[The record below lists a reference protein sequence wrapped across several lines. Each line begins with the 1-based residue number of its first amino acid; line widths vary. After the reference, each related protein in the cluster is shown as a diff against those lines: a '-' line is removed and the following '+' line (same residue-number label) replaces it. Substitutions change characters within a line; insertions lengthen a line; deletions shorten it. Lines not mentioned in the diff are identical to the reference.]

1 MQGMDKELNDQ
12 QKMFCREYVADIK
25 RNARRAYIR
34 AKYAPKGAR
43 SAGPLL
49 LKNTRIQEFIAELD
63 AERIDEIDASEDQ
76 IVRMLL
82 NGHDRAV
89 AAGHSAAVAKF
100 CELLGKRLGMFK
112 ENISINEPEELSVT
126 DFCTVNGQVVPEAVR
141 LVERAVAL
149 LDEAGRGS
157 PPTVPQDGKPSLEVV
172 K

>member
-1 MQGMDKELNDQ
+1 MDKELNDQ
-12 QKMFCREYVADIK
+12 QKTFCREYVADIK
-25 RNARRAYIR
+25 RNARRAAIR
-34 AKYAPKGAR
+34 AGYAEKGAR
-43 SAGPLL
+43 TVGPRL
-49 LKNTRIQEFIAELD
+49 LKDPRIQEFIAKLD
-63 AERIDEIDASEDQ
+63 AERIDKIDASEDQ

-112 ENISINEPEELSVT
+112 ENININEPEELSVT
-126 DFCTVNGQVVPEAVR
+126 EFCTVNGRVVPEAVR
-141 LVERAVAL
+141 LVDRAVEIL
-149 LDEAGRGS
+149 EEVERGS